1 MNNLWIET
9 GWISLNHVGETLCGD
24 KVEVFG
30 GGDEDLTLV
39 LADGLGSGVKA
50 NILSTLTSK
59 ILCTMISGG
68 IPLEECVATIANTL
82 PVCSVRKVAYS
93 TFTILRIL
101 NNEVAHIIQ
110 FDNPATIVLR
120 KGQVFDY
127 PRTTRTIA
135 GKTIWESTFP
145 IEEDDVFIAMS
156 DGAEWAGVGMTM
168 NFGWTRDSIADYAI
182 ANYLPENSAKLT
194 AGLIID
200 ECDRLYGGRPGDDT
214 TVAVARIRNRHT
226 VNLLVGPPENK
237 EDDEKM
243 LRLFFEKNGSKI
255 VCGGTTSNVVSRY
268 LNEPIVTSLDYWDP
282 DVPPTCSI
290 KGVDLTTEG
299 VITLSKVLA
308 YAEDY
313 IDQAKLAPMW
323 CTRKDGAS
331 QIARELF
338 ENATDVNFFVG
349 RAVNPAHQN
358 PDLPIT
364 FNIKMNL
371 VESLS
376 KALEKMGKKI
386 KVSYY

>member
-1 MNNLWIET
+1 MNDLWIET

-68 IPLEECVATIANTL
+68 IPLEECVRTIASTL
-82 PVCSVRKVAYS
+82 PVCSVRQVAYS
-93 TFTILRIL
+93 TFTILQIQ
-101 NNEVAHIIQ
+101 NNETAHIIQ

-120 KGQVFDY
+120 KGEVFDY
-127 PRTTRTIA
+127 PRTTRVIA

-145 IEEDDVFIAMS
+145 IQVDDVFIAMS

-168 NFGWTRDSIADYAI
+168 NFGWTRDSIAEYAM
-182 ANYLPENSAKLT
+182 ANYLPENSAKFT

-200 ECDRLYGGRPGDDT
+200 ECNRLYGGRPGDDT
-214 TVAVARIRNRHT
+214 TIAVAHVRNRHT
-226 VNLLVGPPENK
+226 VNLMVGPPENK
-237 EDDEKM
+237 EDDERV
-243 LRLFFEKNGSKI
+243 LNLFFGKSGSKI

-268 LNEPIVTSLDYWDP
+268 LNQPIITSLDYFDP
-282 DVPPTCSI
+282 EIPPICQI

-308 YAEDY
+308 YAEDFV
-313 IDQAKLAPMW
+313 DQAHLAPVW
-323 CTRKDGAS
+323 STRRDGAS
-331 QIARELF
+331 LIARELF

-349 RAVNPAHQN
+349 RAINPAHQN
-358 PDLPIT
+358 PNLPIT
-364 FNIKMNL
+364 FAIKQQL
-371 VESLS
+371 ITSL
-376 KALEKMGKKI
+376 ADCLRKMGKHI
-386 KVSYY
+386 RLSYY